1 MYHIVVKRFI
11 LNLIVLFSSIESLF
25 LTHELFGKMPIT
37 IIVWGALSSSEN
49 YKLFILV
56 LMGNFLAGNY

>member
-25 LTHELFGKMPIT
+25 LAHELFGKMPIT